1 MLDSAKPAIAAGVR
15 PKSGDAPNALAGHVF
30 KKCLPES
37 GQVSTLPRHQEAV
50 QSSYPANKEAEL
62 PKATAIFAGPFRVRS
77 DDARDITPTSPLRQ
91 ALLAV
96 LILAPRQMKARKS
109 LQSMFWG
116 SADPAHA
123 AANLR
128 TALYQLRHDLMPLG
142 PEVLQTDRQMVSLSP
157 GVIAADLGAD
167 NGLDLLE
174 GLDLPLADCDG
185 FEDWLRSLRQSRRP
199 TEADDAAAPHGSPPV
214 AAKVGA
220 IPAPRAD
227 RPLRLALGL
236 LPTVYA
242 GPPPAAALG
251 QVEATIDQITQF
263 LKVYTQLDVHD
274 FRDPCVRSSP
284 LPVASAQGPTHLL
297 QSRMQHDGTG
307 VRLRFRLLEAHSRK
321 ILWLSQTVAQQ
332 DLDQEAT
339 AWRLGESIIDCMRLH
354 PPPAG
359 APDLFPFTALA
370 AFFSLDA
377 DEIDRAEA
385 QLQRMVAEGGH
396 PVLECLH
403 LFAQVF
409 RVNEQLGARTEI
421 DTERL
426 LNTLADLS
434 NADPMLPVCQSLLG
448 YALHMLRAENDLAF
462 HLIENASRLAP
473 NFALNLDHLAV
484 INLVRGDLD
493 GAEAAW
499 RRLNLVGQNSPWRYT
514 YDITGAM
521 IHLMRGDLRQSL
533 YFANQ
538 SIFRKPRY
546 LAALRY
552 SMIGFALSNRAEDA
566 ARMLGRI
573 RVLRPGY
580 DLSHWA
586 DGFVTR
592 MPVHL
597 AKSAVQSL
605 RQVDLL

>member
-1 MLDSAKPAIAAGVR
+1 MLDNPKPAIDVR
-15 PKSGDAPNALAGHVF
+15 VLWKSGFALTARQGNVF
-30 KKCLPES
+30 KKCLPKC
-37 GQVSTLPRHQEAV
+37 GQLSTLHRDQEAV
-50 QSSYPANKEAEL
+50 QSSFPANKGAEL
-62 PKATAIFAGPFRVRS
+62 PKARAIFAGPFRVQS
-77 DDARDITPTSPLRQ
+77 DDARDITPTSPVRQ
-91 ALLAV
+91 AILAV
-96 LILAPRQMKARKS
+96 LVLAPRQMKARKS
-109 LQSMFWG
+109 LQGMFWG
-116 SADPAHA
+116 SADSAHA

-128 TALYQLRHDLMPLG
+128 TALYQLRQDLMPLG
-142 PEVLQTDRQMVSLSP
+142 PEVLHADRQMVSLSP

-185 FEDWLRSLRQSRRP
+185 FEDWLRSLRQSRTP
-199 TEADDAAAPHGSPPV
+199 ADASETAPV
-214 AAKVGA
+214 AAKVG
-220 IPAPRAD
+220 INPPPRAD

-236 LPTVYA
+236 LPTVHA
-242 GPPPAAALG
+242 GPPPGAALG

-263 LKVYTQLDVHD
+263 LKVHTLLDVHD
-274 FRDPCVRSSP
+274 FRDPCARSVP

-297 QSRMQHDGTG
+297 QSRLQHDGTG
-307 VRLRFRLLEAHSRK
+307 VQLRFRLLEAHSRK
-321 ILWLSQTVAQQ
+321 LLWLSQPIAQQ
-332 DLDQEAT
+332 DLDHEAT

-370 AFFSLDA
+370 AFFSLDPG
-377 DEIDRAEA
+377 EIDRAET
-385 QLQRMVAEGGH
+385 QLQVMVAGGGH
-396 PVLECLH
+396 PVLECLQ

-409 RVNEQLGARTEI
+409 RVNEQLGAFAEI

-426 LNTLADLS
+426 LNTLADLP

-462 HLIENASRLAP
+462 HLIDNASRLAP

-484 INLVRGDLD
+484 IHLVRGDLA

-538 SIFRKPRY
+538 SMFRKPRY

-566 ARMLGRI
+566 ARMLDRI

-605 RQVDLL
+605 RQVELL

>member
-1 MLDSAKPAIAAGVR
+1 M
-15 PKSGDAPNALAGHVF
+15 
-30 KKCLPES
+30 
-37 GQVSTLPRHQEAV
+37 
-50 QSSYPANKEAEL
+50 
-62 PKATAIFAGPFRVRS
+62 PKATAIFAGPFRVRA

-116 SADPAHA
+116 SADAAHA

-128 TALYQLRHDLMPLG
+128 TALYQLRQDLMPLG
-142 PEVLQTDRQMVSLSP
+142 PEVLQADRQMVSLSP

-167 NGLDLLE
+167 TGLDLLE

-185 FEDWLRSLRQSRRP
+185 FEDWLRSLRQSGSP
-199 TEADDAAAPHGSPPV
+199 TDAAETPATS
-214 AAKVGA
+214 ADVGA
-220 IPAPRAD
+220 TSRIRPAPRVD
-227 RPLRLALGL
+227 RPLRMALGL
-236 LPTVYA
+236 LPTVHL
-242 GPPPAAALG
+242 GPPPGAVLG
-251 QVEATIDQITQF
+251 QVEATIDQIAQF
-263 LKVYTQLDVHD
+263 LKVFTLLDVHD
-274 FRDPCVRSSP
+274 FRDPCARSVP

-297 QSRMQHDGTG
+297 QSQIQHDGTG
-307 VRLRFRLLEAHSRK
+307 VRLRLRLLEAHSRK
-321 ILWLSQTVAQQ
+321 LLWLSQPVTQRE
-332 DLDQEAT
+332 LDQEAT
-339 AWRLGESIIDCMRLH
+339 PWRLGESILDCMRLH

-370 AFFSLDA
+370 AFFSLDPQ
-377 DEIDRAEA
+377 EIDRAEV
-385 QLQRMVAEGGH
+385 QLQRMVADGGH
-396 PVLECLH
+396 PVLECLQ

-409 RVNEQLGARTEI
+409 RVNEHLGASVEI

-448 YALHMLRAENDLAF
+448 YALHMLRAENDQAF
-462 HLIENASRLAP
+462 HLIENANRLAP

-484 INLVRGDLD
+484 IHLVRGDLD
-493 GAEAAW
+493 GADAAW

-538 SIFRKPRY
+538 SMFRKPRY

-552 SMIGFALSNRAEDA
+552 SMIGLALSNRSEDA
-566 ARMLGRI
+566 ARMLDRI

-597 AKSAVQSL
+597 AKAAVQSL
-605 RQVDLL
+605 RRVELL